1 MEITEIIKQQEEK
14 ENKEVIIV
22 RNGRFYQAYNAG
34 AFALGHLRGYKVKKK
49 QMHDGTTY
57 YRAGFPCQVLNSILE
72 QVKKEGGEVVNS
84 EPDGSK
90 VIIKGVDTTES
101 EKLIAIDDPSL
112 MFEPRKVR
120 QKVKAIKSDIEQ
132 IIIDYDI
139 ANKTP
144 MECMTFLNN
153 LRNYIID
160 VRNKRNE
167 KATDG
172 GAEGDTAEATLSDS
186 ETGTM
191 G

>member
-1 MEITEIIKQQEEK
+1 
-14 ENKEVIIV
+14 
-22 RNGRFYQAYNAG
+22 
-34 AFALGHLRGYKVKKK
+34 
-49 QMHDGTTY
+49 MHDGTTY

-72 QVKKEGGEVVNS
+72 QVKKEGGEVVHS

-112 MFEPRKVR
+112 MVEPRKVR

>member
-34 AFALGHLRGYKVKKK
+34 AFALGHMRGYKVKKK

-72 QVKKEGGEVVNS
+72 QVKKEGGEVVHS

-112 MFEPRKVR
+112 MVEPRKVR

>member
-1 MEITEIIKQQEEK
+1 MNIYEIIKQQEEK

-57 YRAGFPCQVLNSILE
+57 YRAGFPYQVLNSILE
-72 QVKKEGGEVVNS
+72 QVKKEGGEVVHS

-112 MFEPRKVR
+112 MVEPRKVR